1 MAAVDNQRHATA
13 SMETEDVVVNTAL
26 AISAPDLDKKCQ
38 EAQKAGLTA
47 EEMPSLSWFKL
58 QFWPKNATTH

>member
-26 AISAPDLDKKCQ
+26 AISALILIKNVVKRLRKLD
-38 EAQKAGLTA
+38 
-47 EEMPSLSWFKL
+47 
-58 QFWPKNATTH
+58 